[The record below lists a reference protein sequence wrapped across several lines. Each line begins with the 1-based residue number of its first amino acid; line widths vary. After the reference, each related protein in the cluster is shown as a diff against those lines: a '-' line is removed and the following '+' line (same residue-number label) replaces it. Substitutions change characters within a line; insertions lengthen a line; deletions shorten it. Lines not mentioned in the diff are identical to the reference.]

1 MSLCSS
7 FSDNNLRRQI
17 ILQETYTLSNGVS
30 IPKVGLGTWLIPDDK
45 VTEVVGKMAKDE
57 DMEFL
62 KTVAG

>member
-1 MSLCSS
+1 M
-7 FSDNNLRRQI
+7 I
-17 ILQETYTLSNGVS
+17 PQETYTLSNGVS

-45 VTEVVGKMAKDE
+45 VTEAVGKMAKDE

>member
-1 MSLCSS
+1 M
-7 FSDNNLRRQI
+7 
-17 ILQETYTLSNGVS
+17 ILQETYTLSNGVR

-45 VTEVVGKMAKDE
+45 VTEVAGKMAKDE